1 MYASRT
7 DMEARFGQNEVVMLT
22 DRSHSGDVDD
32 SVLQQALADAA
43 AEIDGYLAGRYPLP
57 FATAP
62 KVLTGH
68 ACDIARYRLCGSSAM
83 VTDDIRDRYRDAVR
97 FLEHVAAGKISLG
110 GMPTGE
116 VATTSDNSVQ
126 MVTGGTVFSRANGAY

>member
-32 SVLQQALADAA
+32 AVLQQALADAA
-43 AEIDGYLAGRYPLP
+43 AEIDGYLAGRYSLP
-57 FATAP
+57 FAAAP
-62 KVLTGH
+62 KVLTGY
-68 ACDIARYRLCGSSAM
+68 ACDIARYRLCGSAAM

-97 FLEHVAAGKISLG
+97 FLEHVGAGKISLG

-126 MVTGGTVFSRANGAY
+126 MVTGGTVFSRASGAY